1 MRVRRVINL
10 RPGECVVVCCRRRSS
25 KTANKRC
32 RSGSRDHARWCQDS
46 AILYT
51 SAQMSAP
58 VPRLLTDQPCRLFR
72 DRCVTNCIQCGGV
85 LEVVF
90 LARIKA
96 YRRRRRHSATRL
108 SAFVGR
114 RVEIT
119 TPYGNVVG
127 MLQSVSPG
135 YVTVTNEDGTH
146 FVAWQVCAGYDLKR
160 RHLWPER
167 LMDTYCRHQ
176 GPQRV

>member
-1 MRVRRVINL
+1 MSPLLGVTWRQYKGQPTQSEIVRAAEVVSRNYGDL
-10 RPGECVVVCCRRRSS
+10 PG
-25 KTANKRC
+25 
-32 RSGSRDHARWCQDS
+32 
-46 AILYT
+46 
-51 SAQMSAP
+51 
-58 VPRLLTDQPCRLFR
+58 
-72 DRCVTNCIQCGGV
+72 GGV

-146 FVAWQVCAGYDLKR
+146 FVRVASVCWIR
-160 RHLWPER
+160 PEETTP
-167 LMDTYCRHQ
+167 LA
-176 GPQRV
+176 